1 MKSWYLNVV
10 PHNEL
15 VSEKELYLDEYG
27 LKYCIADYADEQGS
41 RAFDVKYYR
50 SNSYLE
56 GNLNSLKN
64 QFKMHLRGAF
74 NEKIYRLAF
83 VIFVYD
89 SYMDKNCVLQKEEM
103 GDTVGKIIVVNLYS
117 VDSFTN
123 GMTELRDF
131 LFGEQDGIITNDA
144 NNNDDLEAE

>member
-1 MKSWYLNVV
+1 
-10 PHNEL
+10 
-15 VSEKELYLDEYG
+15 
-27 LKYCIADYADEQGS
+27 
-41 RAFDVKYYR
+41 
-50 SNSYLE
+50 
-56 GNLNSLKN
+56 
-64 QFKMHLRGAF
+64 MHLRGAF